1 MAQTRNVTMR
11 NLRIV
16 SRNWCIG
23 SATFGGVYDILFED
37 STIGDPD
44 MVRAYA
50 IQRNGTQR
58 KLLQMWIYTVYIAYV
73 LRLVRVRSYFW
84 CGTYLLDFFI
94 LSFDNK

>member
-44 MVRAYA
+44 MVR
-50 IQRNGTQR
+50 
-58 KLLQMWIYTVYIAYV
+58 LLFCLVWFVFV
-73 LRLVRVRSYFW
+73 L
-84 CGTYLLDFFI
+84 LL
-94 LSFDNK
+94 